1 MATVPGN
8 VRLARHVGD
17 LDDNGHDTGGSVVVA
32 LDDLTDV
39 TITSPASADRLR
51 YNGSLWVNS
60 PMRWE
65 PLCDPSGSVV
75 LAGTLD
81 PVMVEM
87 I

>member
-1 MATVPGN
+1 MSTPRN
-8 VRLARHVGD
+8 VKLVRHIGD
-17 LDDNGHDTGGSVVVA
+17 LDDDGHDIYATAVST

-39 TITSPASADRLR
+39 TITTPTSGDRLR

-60 PMRWE
+60 KFRWE

-75 LAGTLD
+75 LTGGGD